1 MKTNTSNIWVEA
13 SRPSPKV
20 QARLWLLALITFS
33 GTLAMHV
40 FVPALPQAAAALGAT
55 PGSMQLTVSFYI
67 LGLAVGQLIYG
78 PVSDH
83 FGRRPVLIV
92 GLAIYVVAG
101 FGAVLAPGVHS
112 LIAARLFQALGG
124 GAGMVLGRAIVRDG
138 AGTAGSTKRLAIM
151 NLMVTLGPGIA
162 PLIGTALVTMAGW
175 RSIFVALC
183 LFGVANLLLSWWL
196 LPETGI
202 GTGHSTRGVLRNYR
216 SLLASPAFLGYAVG
230 GGCATTSM
238 YAFIATAPF
247 IFIGQLLRPAREV
260 GIYLALNIAGL
271 RLGSLAASRLA
282 GRLPINRLLVSGN
295 LLSLLGASIFLLAV
309 IAGYL
314 SVPLTVS
321 TMALFTFGAGIA
333 SPAALAEALSVNPV
347 VAGSASGVYGFT
359 QMAIGAICT
368 SLAGLGGN
376 PALAAAIVL
385 CAAGILAQLS
395 FWMAMAARHRSVESV
410 VQMS

>member
-1 MKTNTSNIWVEA
+1 
-13 SRPSPKV
+13 
-20 QARLWLLALITFS
+20 
-33 GTLAMHV
+33 MHV
-40 FVPALPQAAAALGAT
+40 FVPALPQAAADLGAS
-55 PGSMQLTVSFYI
+55 PGSIQLTVSFYI

-78 PVSDH
+78 PLSDR
-83 FGRRPVLIV
+83 FGRRPVLIL

-124 GAGMVLGRAIVRDG
+124 GAGMVLGRAIVRDS
-138 AGTAGSTKRLAIM
+138 AGTVNSTKRLAIM

-162 PLIGTALVTMAGW
+162 PLIGTALTALAGW

-183 LFGVANLLLSWWL
+183 LFGVANLLLTLWL

-202 GTGHSTRGVLRNYR
+202 ATGHGTRTVVRNYR
-216 SLLASPAFLGYAVG
+216 GLLASPAFLGYAVG

-247 IFIGQLLRPAREV
+247 IFIGQLHRPGREV

-271 RLGSLAASRLA
+271 WLGSLAASRLA
-282 GRLPINRLLVSGN
+282 GRLPINRLLVNGN
-295 LLSLLGASIFLLAV
+295 LLSLLSALIFLLAV
-309 IAGYL
+309 ITGHL
-314 SVPLTVS
+314 SVPLTVL
-321 TMALFTFGAGIA
+321 TMALFTFGAGVA
-333 SPAALAEALSVNPV
+333 SPAALAEALSVNPL

-359 QMAIGAICT
+359 QMVIGAVCT

-376 PALAAAIVL
+376 PALAAVTVL
-385 CAAGILAQLS
+385 CVAGVFAQLS
-395 FWMAMAARHRSVESV
+395 FWMALAARRRSVESAAHV
-410 VQMS
+410 F

>member
-1 MKTNTSNIWVEA
+1 MKTNASSISVEA
-13 SRPSPKV
+13 SNTSSRV
-20 QARLWLLALITFS
+20 QAPLWLLALITFS

-40 FVPALPQAAAALGAT
+40 FVPALPQAAADLGAS
-55 PGSMQLTVSFYI
+55 PGSIQLTVSCYI

-78 PVSDH
+78 PVSDR
-83 FGRRPVLIV
+83 FGRRPVLIA

-138 AGTAGSTKRLAIM
+138 AGTADSTKRLALM

-162 PLIGTALVTMAGW
+162 PLIGTALAALAGW

-183 LFGVANLLLSWWL
+183 LFGVANLLLTCWL
-196 LPETGI
+196 LPETGV
-202 GTGHSTRGVLRNYR
+202 GTGHGTRTVVRNYR
-216 SLLASPAFLGYAVG
+216 GLLASPAFLGYAVG

-247 IFIGQLLRPAREV
+247 IFIGQLHRPGREV

-271 RLGSLAASRLA
+271 WLGSLAASRLV
-282 GRLPINRLLVSGN
+282 GRLPIKRLLVNGN
-295 LLSLLGASIFLLAV
+295 LLSFLGATTFLLAV
-309 IAGYL
+309 ITGHL
-314 SVPLTVS
+314 SVPLTVL
-321 TMALFTFGAGIA
+321 TMALFTFGAGVT
-333 SPAALAEALSVNPV
+333 SPAALAEALSVNPL

-359 QMAIGAICT
+359 QMVVGAVCT
-368 SLAGLGGN
+368 WLAGLGGN
-376 PALAAAIVL
+376 PALAAATVL
-385 CAAGILAQLS
+385 CVAGVLAQLS
-395 FWMAMAARHRSVESV
+395 FWMALAARRRSVESAAHV
-410 VQMS
+410 F